1 MNEKYGVKKSIF
13 LKSILIG
20 AAAGAVISLLDKT
33 TRSSVISSGKG
44 CIQEMK
50 SFVKDPSLSLTK
62 VCDTTEQIRMTIEQ
76 ITEDAVFISQ
86 KVEELKEIPPQL
98 AHAVIETKDAITAEI
113 TNNRNEEPDDLQLHT
128 V

>member
-1 MNEKYGVKKSIF
+1 MNEKHGAKKSIF

-20 AAAGAVISLLDKT
+20 AAAGAVISLFDKT
-33 TRSSVISSGKG
+33 TRTSVISSGKG
-44 CIQEMK
+44 CIREMK
-50 SFVKDPSLSLTK
+50 TFAKNPGSILTQ
-62 VCDTTEQIRMTIEQ
+62 VRETTDQIRTTIEQ
-76 ITEDAVFISQ
+76 ITDDAVYISQ

-113 TNNRNEEPDDLQLHT
+113 KNNRNEELDDLKLNT

>member
-20 AAAGAVISLLDKT
+20 AAAGAVISLFDKT
-33 TRSSVISSGKG
+33 TRTSVISSGKG
-44 CIQEMK
+44 CIQEMRA
-50 SFVKDPSLSLTK
+50 FVKNPSLSLTK
-62 VCDTTEQIRMTIEQ
+62 VCDTTEQIRMTIEK
-76 ITEDAVFISQ
+76 ITDDAVYISQ

-113 TNNRNEEPDDLQLHT
+113 KNNRNEESDDLKLHT

>member
-20 AAAGAVISLLDKT
+20 AAAGAVISLFDKT
-33 TRSSVISSGKG
+33 TRTSIISSGKG
-44 CIQEMK
+44 CIQEMRT
-50 SFVKDPSLSLTK
+50 FVKNPSLSLTK
-62 VCDTTEQIRMTIEQ
+62 VCDTTEQIRMTIEK
-76 ITEDAVFISQ
+76 ITDDAVYISQ

-113 TNNRNEEPDDLQLHT
+113 KNNRNEESDDLKLHT